1 MLNKIKD
8 NIGLVAT
15 AIALMGSVGAGIQSV
30 GQIVSTLQ
38 GIDERMVSIE
48 MDFEQ
53 LKQDTMVSNDI
64 AVLYEKI
71 YALEQTAQ
79 DTERFNEQMAYLS
92 AEIENQREQLQ
103 TLKIDTEQALS
114 ESGMDL
120 SNKKLLEQWEWS
132 EAQAQVIRID
142 TILQQVQQDLWNLD
156 SLETRI
162 AYLEANIHGH

>member
-1 MLNKIKD
+1 MLGKIKE
-8 NIGLVAT
+8 NLGLAVT
-15 AIALMGSVGAGIQSV
+15 VIALMGSVGAGLRTA
-30 GQIVSTLQ
+30 GNIVSTLSN
-38 GIDERMVSIE
+38 IDERMNGIE
-48 MDFEQ
+48 IEFDQ

-92 AEIENQREQLQ
+92 AEIQNQREQLQ

-120 SNKKLLEQWEWS
+120 SNKKLLEEWEWS
-132 EAQAQVIRID
+132 DAQAQVIRID

-162 AYLEANIHGH
+162 AYP

>member
-1 MLNKIKD
+1 MINKIKE
-8 NIGLVAT
+8 NLGLAVT
-15 AIALMGSVGAGIQSV
+15 VIALMGSVGAGLRTA
-30 GQIVSTLQ
+30 GDIVSTLSN
-38 GIDERMVSIE
+38 IDERMNGIE
-48 MDFEQ
+48 MEFDQ

-132 EAQAQVIRID
+132 DAQAQIIRID

-156 SLETRI
+156 SLDTRI
-162 AYLEANIHGH
+162 AYLEANLHGH

>member
-1 MLNKIKD
+1 MLGKIKE
-8 NIGLVAT
+8 NLGLAVT
-15 AIALMGSVGAGIQSV
+15 VIALMGSVGAGLRTA
-30 GQIVSTLQ
+30 GNIVSTLSN
-38 GIDERMVSIE
+38 IDERMNGIE
-48 MDFEQ
+48 MEFDQ

-92 AEIENQREQLQ
+92 AEIQNQREQLQ

-120 SNKKLLEQWEWS
+120 SNKKLLEEWEWS
-132 EAQAQVIRID
+132 DAQAQVIRID

>member
-1 MLNKIKD
+1 MLNKIKE
-8 NIGLVAT
+8 NLGLAVT
-15 AIALMGSVGAGIQSV
+15 VIALMGSVGAGLRTA
-30 GQIVSTLQ
+30 GNIVSTLSN
-38 GIDERMVSIE
+38 IDERMNGIE
-48 MDFEQ
+48 VEFDQ

-92 AEIENQREQLQ
+92 AEIQNQREQLQ

-132 EAQAQVIRID
+132 DAQAQIIRID

-156 SLETRI
+156 SLDTRI
-162 AYLEANIHGH
+162 AYLEANLHGH